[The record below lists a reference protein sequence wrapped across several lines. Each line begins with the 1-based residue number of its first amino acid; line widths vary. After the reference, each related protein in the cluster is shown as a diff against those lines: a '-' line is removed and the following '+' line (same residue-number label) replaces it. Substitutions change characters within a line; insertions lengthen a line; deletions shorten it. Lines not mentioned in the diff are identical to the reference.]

1 MNRTTYLSKLSEFY
15 DSTPQVVLLP
25 SDREAIRDKIKM
37 AYRKKAESFD
47 ELLDLC
53 SALTEQHIYENVP
66 TKLDYYKNGISCCKK
81 IFDLGNEL
89 NDQNSSANKAGPSTD
104 DVPKLVKRTK
114 TQH

>member
-1 MNRTTYLSKLSEFY
+1 MLA
-15 DSTPQVVLLP
+15 
-25 SDREAIRDKIKM
+25 SDRETIREKIKM
-37 AYRKKAESFD
+37 AYRKKAESYD

-53 SALTEQHIYENVP
+53 SALTEQHILDAAP

-89 NDQNSSANKAGPSTD
+89 NDQNSNAKTTDPSGEA
-104 DVPKLVKRTK
+104 PKGVKRTK